1 MKPKSL
7 SAKQIYFGVLG
18 LGAVALFFWLIIS
31 YVNRMK
37 PAAPPPRPLLH
48 HGGRLII
55 PATSPLRQF
64 VIVKPVEEQLVIT
77 PFTLPAIVEAD
88 PATLIRVLPPLAGR
102 IVSLNK
108 RLGDPVKAGE
118 ILFTLDSADLAQALS
133 DVERA
138 KASLIFADENLQ
150 RQQRLSLSDIAARRD
165 LQQARNDFDQASSEL
180 QRANARLQALNVKGA
195 DVKEHL
201 LIIRS
206 PLSGRVVDL
215 NAALGGYWNDVT
227 APIMTVADLSRV
239 YVTANA
245 QEKDLKHLYVGQD
258 VDVLLDAYQQ
268 HLRSKIQF
276 IGALMNPDT
285 RTVGVRMIF
294 ENKVGLLKP
303 NMFGK
308 AAFLSQPQKRIVL
321 PLTTVIQRGFDSIV
335 FVEVKPWQFEPRLL
349 ELGAQ
354 INDKV
359 IVISGLHEGER
370 VVVKGGIILND

>member
-7 SAKQIYFGVLG
+7 SSKQICFGLLG
-18 LGAVALFFWLIIS
+18 LGSAILIFWLIIG
-31 YVNRMK
+31 YAKGLNTPVP
-37 PAAPPPRPLLH
+37 PAHPLLH
-48 HGGRLII
+48 EGGRLVI
-55 PATSPLRQF
+55 PETSPLRQF
-64 VIVKPVEEQLVIT
+64 IVVEPVTEQLVIS

-88 PATLIRVLPPLAGR
+88 PATLVKVLPPLSGR

-118 ILFTLDSADLAQALS
+118 ILFTIDSADLAQALS
-133 DVERA
+133 DLERA
-138 KASLIFADENLQ
+138 KAALTFSQENLK
-150 RQQRLSLSDIAARRD
+150 RQQRLSVSNIAARRD
-165 LQQARNDFDQASSEL
+165 LQQARNDYDQALSEL
-180 QRANARLQALNVKGA
+180 QRANARLQALNVKTT
-195 DVKEHL
+195 DVNEHL
-201 LIIRS
+201 LVVRS
-206 PLSGRVVDL
+206 PLTGRVVDL
-215 NAALGGYWNDVT
+215 NAAIGGYWNDVT
-227 APIMTVADLSRV
+227 APIMTVADLSNV
-239 YVTANA
+239 FVTASA

-258 VDVLLDAYQQ
+258 VDVVLDAYPQ

-285 RTVGVRMIF
+285 RTVGVRMMF
-294 ENKVGLLKP
+294 ENSTGQLKP

-308 AAFLSQPQKRIVL
+308 AIFLSQPHKRVIL

-349 ELGAQ
+349 ELGPQ

-359 IVISGLHEGER
+359 EVISGLHSGER